1 MPEENSYD
9 TVIGAEKKRT
19 PEREEIW
26 TAEFQDTQDYWH

>member
-9 TVIGAEKKRT
+9 TVIGAEKKGRRIM
-19 PEREEIW
+19 EGIW